1 LSRAIGTWH
10 PPLPHN
16 SKTRRLEAS

>member
-1 LSRAIGTWH
+1 LSRAIGTWSSH
-10 PPLPHN
+10 PPHN